1 MSKKWTLVTGASSDI
16 GLETVKILLQEKEF
30 VWCIHRGKSRN
41 LNELKKQYSNNLH
54 ISKYDF
60 LEQSELESYIDEI
73 KERKHQIKSFI
84 SLASLRRNVEYG
96 EISIADLND
105 HFFVNTIPS
114 VLAVQELG
122 EAMSEQGYGR
132 IVIGSSIG
140 VKFGG
145 GIKSYCYSLTKFASE
160 LLPQISKSWV
170 ASNVLSNIVRIGVT
184 DTTSMQNEN
193 LVQRCNLIPI
203 KRPATPFEIATFL
216 VWLGSNKN
224 TYISNQLIPISGGE

>member
-1 MSKKWTLVTGASSDI
+1 MNI
-16 GLETVKILLQEKEF
+16 
-30 VWCIHRGKSRN
+30 N
-41 LNELKKQYSNNLH
+41 
-54 ISKYDF
+54 
-60 LEQSELESYIDEI
+60 
-73 KERKHQIKSFI
+73 KHQIKAFI
-84 SLASLRRNVEYG
+84 SLASLRKNVQYG
-96 EISIADLND
+96 KISITDLND

-122 EAMSEQGYGR
+122 EAMSKQGYGR

-145 GIKSYCYSLTKFASE
+145 GLKSYCYSLTKFASE

-184 DTTSMQNEN
+184 DTSSMQNEN

-203 KRPATPFEIATFL
+203 KRPASPIEIANFL
-216 VWLGSNKN
+216 VWLNSDKN